1 MLKASECTMYSS
13 GHVGAET
20 SFGECCERWGVTE
33 VTYSF
38 EGHFMNRTKNM
49 VLLNDEELRRG
60 DISMEIISLHMN
72 RQYARPAVLRRVF
85 QTIFHMVNNGMQ
97 VFAVGSIQADK
108 TVKGGTGWGV
118 ELGKFF
124 NRNVHVLDVTST
136 AWHTWG
142 DAGWIEDLP
151 IISEATFCGTG
162 TREMND
168 ACQKAMEELF
178 IRSFGPA
185 SK

>member
-1 MLKASECTMYSS
+1 MLKASKCTMYSS

-49 VLLNDEELRRG
+49 ILLNDEELRRG
-60 DISMEIISLHMN
+60 DISMEIISLHMH
-72 RQYARPAVLRRVF
+72 RQYAKPAVLRRVF

-124 NRNVHVLDVTST
+124 NRNVHVFDVASNK
-136 AWHTWG
+136 WYTWR
-142 DAGWIEDLP
+142 DAAWIEDLP
-151 IISEATFCGTG
+151 IISEKTFCGTG
-162 TREMND
+162 TREMTD
-168 ACQKAMEELF
+168 ACRQAMEELF
-178 IRSFGPA
+178 KRSFGPA